1 MTAIVSSRSAA
12 VSESGFVLVVEEV
25 RVRALAGAA
34 DAAAQL
40 VQLRQAVL
48 VGAVDDD
55 RVRVRDV
62 EAGLDDRRADE
73 HVGAALPEVV
83 DDLLERVLA
92 HLAVRDG
99 DARLGHELGELRRDA
114 LDRLHA
120 VVHEEDLTLAQ
131 QLAADRGGDLLVV
144 ARADVREDRMPVLR
158 RGLQRR
164 HLADAGHRHL
174 ERARDR
180 RRAHRED
187 VDVGLEL
194 LQRVLV
200 LDAEA
205 LLLVDD
211 QEAEVLEDHLLG
223 EDAVRADHHV
233 DGAVGEPGERVARLL
248 VGLEPRERLHLAR
261 GSPRSA
267 R

>member
-1 MTAIVSSRSAA
+1 MMIVFAFEMSRP
-12 VSESGFVLVVEEV
+12 VSTIVV
-25 RVRALAGAA
+25 R
-34 DAAAQL
+34 
-40 VQLRQAVL
+40 
-48 VGAVDDD
+48 
-55 RVRVRDV
+55 
-62 EAGLDDRRADE
+62 DE

-92 HLAVRDG
+92 HLPVRDG

-144 ARADVREDRMPVLR
+144 ARTDVREDRMPVLG

-164 HLADAGHRHL
+164 HLADAGDRHL

-187 VDVGLEL
+187 VDVRLEL
-194 LQRVLV
+194 LERVLV

-211 QEAEVLEDHLLG
+211 QQPEVLEDHLLG

-233 DGAVGEPGERVARLL
+233 DRAVGEPGERVARLL
-248 VGLEPRERLHLAR
+248 VGLEPRERLAPAR
-261 GSPRSA
+261 GSRRSA

>member
-1 MTAIVSSRSAA
+1 MCPACSAPSRLPAPRISRSFSATCMPLPSSLLTA
-12 VSESGFVLVVEEV
+12 MVVEPVVRGLGERLLLVVQEV
-25 RVRALAGAA
+25 RVRALAAAA

-40 VQLRQAVL
+40 VQLREAVL

-55 RVRVRDV
+55 RVRVGDV
-62 EAGLDDRRADE
+62 EAGLDDRRRDE
-73 HVGAALPEVV
+73 HVELALPEVD
-83 DDLLERVLA
+83 DDLLEHVLA

-114 LDRLHA
+114 LDRLRRGCA
-120 VVHEEDLTLAQ
+120 RRRPGPR
-131 QLAADRGGDLLVV
+131 AAARGGSRRRS
-144 ARADVREDRMPVLR
+144 ACRCAGPTKVRIGCRSSGGVCE
-158 RGLQRR
+158 RR
-164 HLADAGHRHL
+164 HLADAGDGHL

-187 VDVGLEL
+187 VDVGLQL

-211 QEAEVLEDHLLG
+211 EQ
-223 EDAVRADHHV
+223 
-233 DGAVGEPGERVARLL
+233 
-248 VGLEPRERLHLAR
+248 AR
-261 GSPRSA
+261 GP
-267 R
+267 